1 MKKTMLFSALLTVSS
16 VISAVIFRNPFTY
29 FNLALSVVL
38 LCLVWFSRNRT
49 GAGRMKFSALWLL
62 VLELAAFVLRQFGV
76 NMYQPPLV
84 WMMYAVYVVIEIFVT
99 PRIDKAQ

>member
-1 MKKTMLFSALLTVSS
+1 
-16 VISAVIFRNPFTY
+16 
-29 FNLALSVVL
+29 
-38 LCLVWFSRNRT
+38 
-49 GAGRMKFSALWLL
+49 MKFSALWLL